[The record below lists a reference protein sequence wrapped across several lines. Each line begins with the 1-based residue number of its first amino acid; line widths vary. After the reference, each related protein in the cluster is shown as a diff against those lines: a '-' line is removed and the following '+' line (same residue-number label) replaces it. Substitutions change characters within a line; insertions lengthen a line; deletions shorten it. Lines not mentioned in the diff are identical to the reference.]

1 MLSGQAAGKERRRMA
16 SGQNTD
22 YRVVLQGGEGEITE
36 KKSRFIATVQRVET
50 EQEAAA
56 FIEKTKKKYWDAR
69 HNCSAFVIGSRGEL
83 TRCSDDGEPAGTAGR
98 PMLEVLLA
106 EELCN
111 VAVVVTRYFGGTLL
125 GTGGLVRAY
134 TQAVKAGLDKCV
146 TGVIKHGT
154 EVCLRTDYSDVGKV
168 LYILGQQGVEPSES
182 RYEQDVLLKI
192 QIAAEHAPDLQQE
205 LVEATCGR
213 IGWEPGAEI
222 TFVDKK
228 GTKS

>member
-1 MLSGQAAGKERRRMA
+1 MA

-22 YRVVLQGGEGEITE
+22 YRVVLQGGVGEITE
-36 KKSRFIATVQRVET
+36 KKSRFIATVQGVET

-56 FIEKTKKKYWDAR
+56 FIEKIKKKYWDAR

-134 TQAVKAGLDKCV
+134 TQAVKAGLENCV
-146 TGVIKHGT
+146 TCVIKRGM
-154 EVCLRTDYSDVGKV
+154 EVCLRTDYNDVGKV
-168 LYILGQQGVEPSES
+168 LYILGQQGVEPLES
-182 RYEQDVLLKI
+182 RYEQDVELKI
-192 QIAAEHAPDLQQE
+192 QIAAVHAPDLQRE

-213 IGWEPGAEI
+213 IRGEPKVEI

-228 GTKS
+228 RTKS